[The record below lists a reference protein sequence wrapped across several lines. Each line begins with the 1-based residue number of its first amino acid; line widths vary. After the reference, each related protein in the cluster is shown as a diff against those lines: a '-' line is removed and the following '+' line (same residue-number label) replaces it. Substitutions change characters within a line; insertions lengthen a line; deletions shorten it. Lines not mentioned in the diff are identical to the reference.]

1 MALSVFSERGG
12 FMEVKELG
20 QDCWM
25 VVVLSMLSFSAGVSL
40 DSFVSLQVMTVEE
53 DVSAALLAFVFSI
66 IMVWVGASPSF
77 SEDDGIFFFSLSFFF
92 LLVAMATARWELDEW
107 TQIKSENV
115 MEVIQVVNFIGWDF
129 M

>member
-1 MALSVFSERGG
+1 
-12 FMEVKELG
+12 MEVKELG
-20 QDCWM
+20 EDCWM

-53 DVSAALLAFVFSI
+53 DVSAALLAFVLSI

-115 MEVIQVVNFIGWDF
+115 MEVIQVVNFIGCDF